1 MEYVQ
6 LLLAVVLLAVDFAF
20 VKLYQIRQG
29 QGMRASLQYMRGT
42 RAIVR
47 AGAIWHQWI
56 PPERHAIFARHGLL
70 SGALAMAYKLIGFRI
85 LAGAQ
90 MSLYTFFLLTAV

>member
-29 QGMRASLQYMRGT
+29 QGMRASLQYS
-42 RAIVR
+42 AV
-47 AGAIWHQWI
+47 Q
-56 PPERHAIFARHGLL
+56 GLL
-70 SGALAMAYKLIGFRI
+70 CALVLFGINGFR
-85 LAGAQ
+85 LSATPF
-90 MSLYTFFLLTAV
+90 SLGMAF

>member
-29 QGMRASLQYMRGT
+29 QGMRASLQYS
-42 RAIVR
+42 AV
-47 AGAIWHQWI
+47 Q
-56 PPERHAIFARHGLL
+56 GLL
-70 SGALAMAYKLIGFRI
+70 CALVLFGINGFR
-85 LAGAQ
+85 LNATPF
-90 MSLYTFFLLTAV
+90 SLGMAF

>member
-29 QGMRASLQYMRGT
+29 QGCAPVCNTARYK
-42 RAIVR
+42 AIVR

-56 PPERHAIFARHGLL
+56 PPERHAIFARHGL
-70 SGALAMAYKLIGFRI
+70 FERR
-85 LAGAQ
+85 AGHG
-90 MSLYTFFLLTAV
+90 V

>member
-29 QGMRASLQYMRGT
+29 QGMLSRPSGRPRPGARGPG
-42 RAIVR
+42 R
-47 AGAIWHQWI
+47 
-56 PPERHAIFARHGLL
+56 
-70 SGALAMAYKLIGFRI
+70 
-85 LAGAQ
+85 
-90 MSLYTFFLLTAV
+90 

>member
-29 QGMRASLQYMRGT
+29 QGMRASLQYS
-42 RAIVR
+42 A
-47 AGAIWHQWI
+47 AQ
-56 PPERHAIFARHGLL
+56 GL
-70 SGALAMAYKLIGFRI
+70 SLIHI
-85 LAGAQ
+85 
-90 MSLYTFFLLTAV
+90 